1 MAKAKELESIKLL
14 VGDEEGQENTLAEL
28 KTPNVDSAIEAQD
41 ALVDTNTTGGAN
53 TPKAEDAQEK
63 DHPRERKRRRG
74 KAIKKGETTG
84 ICSKS
89 PIVRLLEDEKRFIKR
104 LEAHILLETGET
116 ISDHQL
122 IMDAVREYVKKHYS
136 DFQ

>member
-1 MAKAKELESIKLL
+1 MAKPKDLESIKLL
-14 VGDEEGQENTLAEL
+14 ADCEEGRRNISAET
-28 KTPNVDSAIEAQD
+28 KTSGADSVNEAK
-41 ALVDTNTTGGAN
+41 DTQAEAN
-53 TPKAEDAQEK
+53 TPGCEGVTEAQKE
-63 DHPRERKRRRG
+63 PREKKRRKRNTNKTG
-74 KAIKKGETTG
+74 DVKG
-84 ICSKS
+84 ISPKS

>member
-1 MAKAKELESIKLL
+1 MAKPKELESIKLL
-14 VGDEEGQENTLAEL
+14 VGDEEGRENTLAAS
-28 KTPNVDSAIEAQD
+28 KTPNVDSAVETQD
-41 ALVDTNTTGGAN
+41 APVDTNTSGGAN

-89 PIVRLLEDEKRFIKR
+89 PVVRLLDEEKRLLKR
-104 LEAHILLETGET
+104 LEAYILLETGET
-116 ISDHQL
+116 VPDHQL
-122 IMDAVREYVKKHYS
+122 IMDAVREYTKKHYP
-136 DFQ
+136 DFK